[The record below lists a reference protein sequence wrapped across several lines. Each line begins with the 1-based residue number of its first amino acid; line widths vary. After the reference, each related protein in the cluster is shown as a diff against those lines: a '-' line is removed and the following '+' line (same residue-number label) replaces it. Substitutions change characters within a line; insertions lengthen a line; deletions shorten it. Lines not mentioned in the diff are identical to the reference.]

1 METKSVPDLGDTDL
15 MEIHAVVTPDDIL
28 KVLEKHRDRYIKTL
42 DDVKRIYE
50 AQTKRYAEA
59 YNEYTQKEINGEL
72 TEADRKTKPVEP
84 HMPPDR
90 TKTYDR
96 YIALY
101 KATQAEC
108 VYLSMQHFGEFFL
121 DEWDFIRTHI
131 SHLSVLRAGG
141 TGTFL
146 DSDLSSVADSAL
158 TMYRS

>member
-1 METKSVPDLGDTDL
+1 MPDLGNTDL
-15 MEIHAVVTPDDIL
+15 MEIHAVVTPDEIL
-28 KVLEKHRDRYIKTL
+28 EMLEKHRERYIKTL
-42 DDVKRIYE
+42 DDVKRIYG
-50 AQTKRYAEA
+50 AQTERYAEA
-59 YNEYTQKEINGEL
+59 YKKYTQKELDGDL
-72 TEADRKTKPVEP
+72 TEAEKKAKPMEP

-108 VYLSMQHFGEFFL
+108 VYLSVQHFGEFFL
-121 DEWDFIRTHI
+121 DEWEFIRTHI
-131 SHLSVLRAGG
+131 SHLRVLRAGG

-146 DSDLSSVADSAL
+146 NADLSSIAADAL

>member
-1 METKSVPDLGDTDL
+1 MPDLGNTDL
-15 MEIHAVVTPDDIL
+15 MEIHAVVTPTDIITA
-28 KVLEKHRDRYIKTL
+28 LEKHRERYIKTL
-42 DDVKRIYE
+42 DDMKSIYG
-50 AQTKRYAEA
+50 AQTERYAEA
-59 YNEYTQKEINGEL
+59 YKEYTQKEINGEL
-72 TEADRKTKPVEP
+72 TEAEKKAKPVEP

-108 VYLSMQHFGEFFL
+108 VYLSVQHFGEFFL
-121 DEWDFIRTHI
+121 DEWEFIRAHI

-141 TGTFL
+141 TGTWL
-146 DSDLSSVADSAL
+146 SEDLSAVAANAL

>member
-1 METKSVPDLGDTDL
+1 VPDLGNTDL
-15 MEIHAVVTPDDIL
+15 MEIHAVVTPTDIL

-42 DDVKRIYE
+42 DDVKRIYG
-50 AQTKRYAEA
+50 AQTERYAEA
-59 YNEYTQKEINGEL
+59 YKEYTQKEINGEL
-72 TEADRKTKPVEP
+72 TEAEKKAKPIEP
-84 HMPPDR
+84 HMQPDR

-108 VYLSMQHFGEFFL
+108 VYLSEQHFGEFFL
-121 DEWDFIRTHI
+121 DEWEFIRTHI
-131 SHLSVLRAGG
+131 SHLRVLRAGG

-146 DSDLSSVADSAL
+146 DSDLSAVAANAL

>member
-1 METKSVPDLGDTDL
+1 MPDLGDTDL
-15 MEIHAVVTPDDIL
+15 MEIHAVVTPAEIL

-59 YNEYTQKEINGEL
+59 YKDYTQKEINGEL
-72 TEADRKTKPVEP
+72 TETDKKAKPLEP
-84 HMPPDR
+84 RMPPDR

-101 KATQAEC
+101 KATQGER
-108 VYLSMQHFGEFFL
+108 VYLSEKHFGEFFL

-131 SHLSVLRAGG
+131 SHLRVLRAGG
-141 TGTFL
+141 TGTYL
-146 DSDLSSVADSAL
+146 NEELSAVAANAL
-158 TMYRS
+158 TKYGS